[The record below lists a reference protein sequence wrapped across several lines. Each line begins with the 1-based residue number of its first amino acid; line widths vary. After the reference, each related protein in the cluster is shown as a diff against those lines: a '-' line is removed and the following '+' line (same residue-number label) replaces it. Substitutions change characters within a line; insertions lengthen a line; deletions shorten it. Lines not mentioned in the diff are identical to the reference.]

1 MKELILNVLKSEIE
15 KSTGCT
21 DPGSVTLAVSRAVR
35 ELGTAP
41 EKVTVTV
48 SPNLFKNGVSVGVP
62 GTGKRGLDIAAALG
76 CYIDKSEEG
85 LAVLDYVT
93 PEILKKAEA
102 FLDKGGIQVTYAEFP
117 DPLFIHAVAK
127 GGGHEAIVDI
137 AADYSNIIHIEKDG
151 KTSVDKDFAKP
162 DESKNHFL
170 KYGLKELYDCILTM
184 ELDELKFLLDFAE
197 VNLSAARTGLADQ
210 TLRLGKSLLAL
221 DDNSK
226 TESNRVSARA
236 RAMAAAAG
244 EARMQGLIVPIMAIA
259 GSGNHGITN
268 FIGVKVVADEL
279 GADTLTTARA
289 LCISSM
295 ITVYIK
301 GYVKRMTAFCGCS
314 IAAATGVAAAT
325 VYLLGGTFEQGTVAM
340 QSLIGTLGGMFC
352 DGAKESCAL
361 KLSTAAMMAVQFA
374 YMAVDGVGLPAGV
387 GVIGNTIEDT
397 FYNLGQLNNP
407 GMVETDRVIVKLIER
422 SRSQRRGQ

>member
-1 MKELILNVLKSEIE
+1 MKELILNILKSEIE

-21 DPGSVTLAVSRAVR
+21 DPGSVTLAVSRAAR
-35 ELGTAP
+35 ELGAAP

-93 PEILKKAEA
+93 PETLRAAEA
-102 FLDKGGIQVTYAEFP
+102 FLAVGGVSVTYAEFP
-117 DPLFIHAVAK
+117 DPLFVHAVVK
-127 GGGHEAIVDI
+127 GGGHEAVVDI

-151 KTSVDKDFAKP
+151 KTSVDKDFTKVG
-162 DESKNHFL
+162 ESKDHFL

-184 ELDELKFLLDFAE
+184 ELGELQFLLDFAE
-197 VNLSAARTGLADQ
+197 VNCAAARTGLSDR
-210 TLRLGKSLLAL
+210 TLRFGKRLSAL
-221 DDNSK
+221 DDNSA
-226 TESNRVSARA
+226 TESNRVSAKA
-236 RAMAAAAG
+236 RAMTAAAG

-268 FIGVKVVADEL
+268 FIGVKVVAGEL
-279 GADTLTTARA
+279 GSDILTTARA

-325 VYLLGGTFEQGTVAM
+325 VYLLGGTFEQGVMAM

-361 KLSTAAMMAVQFA
+361 KLSTAAMIAIQFA
-374 YMAVDGVGLPAGV
+374 YMAMDGIGLGAGV
-387 GVIGNTIEDT
+387 GIIGNTIEDT

-422 SRSQRRGQ
+422 SRGQRRAE